1 MASFSDRLKE
11 LRKSKGLT
19 QKQMAETF
27 DMTERN
33 YQRLEATDTP
43 SNETLI
49 KFADFFEV
57 PTDYLLGRDKYWHDV
72 EGHIVVRVPPE
83 IFTPEDIKRILKKSD

>member
-1 MASFSDRLKE
+1 MAAFSDRLKE

-19 QKQMAETF
+19 QKQMADIFE
-27 DMTERN
+27 MTERN

-49 KFADFFEV
+49 KFADYFEV
-57 PTDYLLGRDKYWHDV
+57 PTDYLLGRDKYWFDKDGHLTVRIPPDIFNLDV
-72 EGHIVVRVPPE
+72 S
-83 IFTPEDIKRILKKSD
+83 DLKKKYGK